1 MSFHPPAR
9 RLSLGTLQ
17 GSAYQ
22 AERFNGSGGGAASIF
37 WPAAFALPA
46 IFAMRHD

>member
-1 MSFHPPAR
+1 MLPPAR

-22 AERFNGSGGGAASIF
+22 AKRFNGSGGGADSIVL
-37 WPAAFALPA
+37 PAGFALPA